1 MADQTRT
8 TPGTD
13 PMNTTDDPT
22 SLRLDPDGY
31 PPRQFVHD
39 GRAVWPLGE
48 DGDDGV
54 LIEGHGPAACAA
66 LAAHEAS
73 TRRNPEVDALLGRYA
88 ASMGGLSFG
97 PDAAI
102 AGANF
107 TERWAVFY
115 TTCGCTQAEHDTH
128 EDTWGGCDEH
138 CANPDRPPLP
148 PCTPQDSPYCW
159 AWGFDWVAPATPGA
173 LPVTEVAWRA
183 SAGGASAADKI
194 VSVPV
199 RLTDGRLVPHCART
213 TVHPLLVIVPEIDE
227 GEFTGGFTLAHT
239 PTGRVLDSSWYLAE
253 PLTPNLAGYAA
264 ALVAHLDWTST
275 SRDDY
280 QGEHRQAWFDALN
293 VISELGGA
301 GSAS

>member
-1 MADQTRT
+1 MNPTDQH
-8 TPGTD
+8 PTD
-13 PMNTTDDPT
+13 QHGA
-22 SLRLDPDGY
+22 SLRLDADGY
-31 PPRQFVHD
+31 PRRQFVHD

-66 LAAHEAS
+66 LAAHQAS
-73 TRRNPEVDALLGRYA
+73 IRNPEVDALLGRYA
-88 ASMGGLSFG
+88 ASMGGLGVG
-97 PDAAI
+97 PDAAL
-102 AGANF
+102 AGATF
-107 TERWAVFY
+107 AERWAVFY
-115 TTCGCTQAEHDTH
+115 TTCGCTQAEHDAH
-128 EDTWGGCDEH
+128 EDTWGGCDDR

-159 AWGFDWVAPATPGA
+159 PWGFDRVDPATPGA

-183 SAGGASAADKI
+183 PAGASGGEI

-199 RLTDGRLVPHCART
+199 RLTDGRIVPSCAQT
-213 TVHPLLVIVPEIDE
+213 TAHPLLAIVPEVDE

-239 PTGRVLDSSWYLAE
+239 PTGLVLPSWCLVE
-253 PLTPNLAGYAA
+253 PLTPALAGYAA

-280 QGEHRQAWFDALN
+280 QGEHRQAWFDALK
-293 VISELGGA
+293 VISELRGA